1 MNGAKGQV
9 PVTGWLHVPVPR
21 HRDNDNDMKKIIRAC
36 TVPMSIKYFVEG
48 LLPDLKKKYEVVLL
62 SSPGH
67 EMDEAVVKHGVK
79 GIAVPMER
87 HISFKHDIVSLWRM
101 IRVFRREKP
110 AMVHSMTPKAG
121 LLCMVAAWLTR
132 VPVRIHTFTGLVW
145 PTEKGLKRR
154 ILMATDRLTCACATH
169 IIPEGEGVMMDL
181 RNYGITK
188 KPLKVLG
195 YGNVRGVDMKRFDPK
210 RFNGNGPSPQ
220 PSPKWEGVNNVN
232 YQDSKLKTE
241 NSKLK
246 TQDSKLIF
254 TFLFVGRIV
263 RDKGVNEL
271 VAAFKRLNEEYKNTQ
286 LILVGWFEKELDPV
300 SEETQKIIDNHPCIH
315 AVGTKEGDEL
325 LAYYAA
331 ADCYVFPSYREG
343 FPNTVMEAGAMGL
356 PCIVTDINGS
366 REIVVENGDRSGFRV
381 NGSGLMVQNENENE
395 NRSGLP
401 LRSRVSLATPSA
413 FKIQDWTSSEPAN
426 ARQSKRVSSVLAQSQ
441 PSGFKVKVKEN
452 GIVIPPK
459 DEGALYEAMKLM
471 LTDNEMRER
480 MAGNARPMIAERFD
494 QNFVRQC
501 LLDFY
506 DEIL

>member
-1 MNGAKGQV
+1 
-9 PVTGWLHVPVPR
+9 
-21 HRDNDNDMKKIIRAC
+21 MKKIIRAC

-67 EMDEAVVKHGVK
+67 EMDEAVVKHGVR

-87 HISFKHDIVSLWRM
+87 HISPRHDIVSLWRM

-154 ILMATDRLTCACATH
+154 ILMATDWLTCACATH

-195 YGNVRGVDMKRFDPK
+195 YGNVRGVDMERFSMRDDV
-210 RFNGNGPSPQ
+210 R
-220 PSPKWEGVNNVN
+220 
-232 YQDSKLKTE
+232 SKMEELKLRDD
-241 NSKLK
+241 NR
-246 TQDSKLIF
+246 F

-263 RDKGVNEL
+263 GDKGINEL
-271 VAAFKRLNEEYKNTQ
+271 VAAFRRLNEEHNNTQ

-300 SEETQKIIDNHPCIH
+300 SEETQKAINDHPCIH

-331 ADCYVFPSYREG
+331 ADCFVFPSYREG

-356 PCIVTDINGS
+356 PSIVTDINGS

-441 PSGFKVKVKEN
+441 PSGFKVKVKTN

-480 MAGNARPMIAERFD
+480 MAGNARPMIADRFE
-494 QNFVRQC
+494 QGFVRKC
-501 LLDFY
+501 LYDFY